1 MFRSLA
7 PILSFTFF
15 SFTGSSVQHLSFA
28 KIAKIAKFDFKTL
41 SLSLSLLSRE
51 RHDLEKFNYC
61 RRHPSV

>member
-28 KIAKIAKFDFKTL
+28 KIAKIAKIDFKTL
-41 SLSLSLLSRE
+41 SLSLSLES
-51 RHDLEKFNYC
+51 
-61 RRHPSV
+61 

>member
-41 SLSLSLLSRE
+41 SLSLLSRE